1 MYFVGLNYDYGRG
14 VTPSA
19 VALAS
24 LCYVIQASEA
34 YHDIEVRDTLLH
46 GLHEKTDLMRQ
57 SEALLQ
63 VFHSELQLYQLV
75 NSQPCFS
82 AAATDHQDGEN
93 QLTMMQ

>member
-82 AAATDHQDGEN
+82 AAPTDHQDGEN